1 MKTVIEHL
9 RSEGLKVTIHDAGDP
24 ETGVVNFVLAVRIDE
39 PLDIWYAARALKNF
53 DVIPKCSGFL
63 LFIPEMTIDAET
75 YAFICA

>member
-1 MKTVIEHL
+1 MIELIDEL

-24 ETGVVNFVLAVRIDE
+24 ETGLVNFVLAVRIDE

-63 LFIPEMTIDAET
+63 LYLPEMTIDAET